1 MFFCQKLAVRE
12 GSGMRKNSPDTD
24 LSDQYIWINRTDV
37 QYNGHQHKKKS
48 QSLITTQISSSAF
61 LVCLQI
67 SLWTHDTAIIIKDLS
82 DLLNTLVS
90 NKKNYVLW
98 ALLIN
103 KNITR
108 GSVLYRLMT
117 NRLFELSLLHAI
129 FRYSMLAFALSVTHT
144 ASLSN
149 LVQSTY
155 F

>member
-37 QYNGHQHKKKS
+37 QYNGHQHKKNPSHLSQPKS
-48 QSLITTQISSSAF
+48 PVQHSLFAYRSPYE
-61 LVCLQI
+61 
-67 SLWTHDTAIIIKDLS
+67 HDTAIIIKDLS